1 MSVERSEGESPLLR
15 GEAFIRDSSAP
26 NGYRFECTSCS
37 WPECRRVSV
46 KRPTGGHYQTE
57 FAACGACHTMY
68 HWPGDVPVLGR
79 QRHSAAQIEKY
90 VADLG
95 QPYDSGLS
103 AEQLKAIGE
112 AADRARKGR
121 SWKARKR

>member
-1 MSVERSEGESPLLR
+1 MSVEPSERESPLLP
-15 GEAFIRDSSAP
+15 GEAFIRDPSAP
-26 NGYRFECTSCS
+26 NGYRFECSSCS

-57 FAACGACHTMY
+57 FAACGACRAMY
-68 HWPGDVPVLGR
+68 HWPGDLPVAGQ
-79 QRHSAAQIEKY
+79 QRHCAARMEKY

-95 QPYDSGLS
+95 QPHDGGMST
-103 AEQLKAIGE
+103 EQRKAIRE
-112 AADRARKGR
+112 AADRSRKGR

>member
-1 MSVERSEGESPLLR
+1 MSVERSEGESPLLP
-15 GEAFIRDSSAP
+15 GEAFIRDSLAP
-26 NGYRFECTSCS
+26 NGYRFECIACG
-37 WPECRRVSV
+37 WPDCRRVSV

-68 HWPGDVPVLGR
+68 HWPGDVPVSGQR
-79 QRHSAAQIEKY
+79 RHSAAGTY
-90 VADLG
+90 MAALG
-95 QPYDSGLS
+95 PPYDSGLS

>member
-1 MSVERSEGESPLLR
+1 MSAERSEGESPLLP

-26 NGYRFECTSCS
+26 GGHRFECTACG

-57 FAACGACHTMY
+57 FAACGACRAMY
-68 HWPGDVPVLGR
+68 HWPGDVPATGQ
-79 QRHSAAQIEKY
+79 QRHSAARTY
-90 VADLG
+90 VANVG

-103 AEQLKAIGE
+103 AEQLKRIGA